1 MITYSLYTNKGDRD
15 NNEDAVGMKEKDGNY
30 CFVLCD
36 GLGGHGKGEVASQ
49 TAVDE
54 VKQYFQ
60 ETEEYDSCLGNSIL
74 QAQNRILSRQ
84 KEDRELYDM
93 KTTIVV
99 LIVIGNSVQWGH
111 VGDSRLY
118 HFRKHKLIDR
128 TLDHSVP
135 QLLVRTKEI
144 KEKDIRNHPD
154 RNRLLR
160 VMGMP
165 WEKEMYEISN
175 SYESKGKEAF
185 LLCTDGFWEL
195 INEKDMTRCLK
206 KSETVEE
213 WIESMSKIVIE
224 NGKGKEMDN
233 FSAIGV
239 FIDGN

>member
-1 MITYSLYTNKGDRD
+1 MISYSLYTNVGNRT
-15 NNEDAVGMKEKDGNY
+15 NNEDAIGMAECNGNY

-49 TAVDE
+49 TAVEE

-60 ETEEYDSCLGNSIL
+60 TTKTYEKCLENSIM
-74 QAQNRILSRQ
+74 QAQERIQARQ
-84 KEDRELYDM
+84 REERELYDM

-99 LIVIGNSVQWGH
+99 MAIVENHIQWGH

-118 HFRKHKLIDR
+118 HFSKYRLVRR

-144 KEKDIRNHPD
+144 KEKEIRNHPD

-165 WEKEMYEISN
+165 WDKEMYDISPV
-175 SYESKGKEAF
+175 YEHKGSEAF
-185 LLCTDGFWEL
+185 LLCSDGFWEL
-195 INEKDMTRCLK
+195 IDEKEMSKCLK
-206 KSETVEE
+206 KAKTVDE
-213 WIESMSKIVIE
+213 WICAMSRIVQE
-224 NGKGKEMDN
+224 HGKNQNMDN
-233 FSAIGV
+233 YSAIGV
-239 FIDGN
+239 FIDE